1 LNAEC
6 TEAYRCDSNTSILN
20 PEKPP
25 EKVTSAPVADGSKG
39 PYGTWLVRLTPRGA
53 EEIMEVRV
61 AVVGNVD
68 AGKSTTLGVLT
79 RGGLDD
85 GRGKARV
92 ALFRHPHEIE
102 TGRTSS
108 VGGEI
113 LGFSPKGEAVV
124 PTGHVADVMSEHGH
138 LAAAKREKMGWE
150 EICKRAA
157 KVVSFIDLAGHER
170 YVYVFAG
177 TMNPL
182 GTLGGARRQAIYR
195 LSRAKGERVLMFRYF
210 KTTLYGLS
218 GCAPDYVMLMVGG
231 NAGLIGMS
239 KEHLGVAL
247 ALNVPIAVCVTKVSS
262 ACAYETLAVEI

>member
-1 LNAEC
+1 MLIPLGSHPSLADGAPTTGSAISAEALASAV
-6 TEAYRCDSNTSILN
+6 ERLRA
-20 PEKPP
+20 
-25 EKVTSAPVADGSKG
+25 TSAAIQADVTELYRQEGADG
-39 PYGTWLVRLTPRGA
+39 PYGCWLVRLRQRGI
-53 EEIMEVRV
+53 EEVMEVRV

-79 RGGLDD
+79 RGKLDD
-85 GRGKARV
+85 GRGRARV

-113 LGFSPKGEAVV
+113 LGFSTSGQPIFPNLEHDTAA
-124 PTGHVADVMSEHGH
+124 TG
-138 LAAAKREKMGWE
+138 AKREKLTWE
-150 EICKRAA
+150 DICKRSA
-157 KVVSFIDLAGHER
+157 KVVSFIDLAGHE
-170 YVYVFAG
+170 
-177 TMNPL
+177 
-182 GTLGGARRQAIYR
+182 
-195 LSRAKGERVLMFRYF
+195 RYF

-247 ALNVPIAVCVTKVSS
+247 ALNVPIVVCVTKVS
-262 ACAYETLAVEI
+262 ADKLR